1 MPHNRP
7 SGDLTGAHIMVRT
20 LLVLMAM
27 LFSATTMA
35 ADSGTISANSQLHQ
49 QANGEVTGTLLA
61 NTLVEIT
68 ERDGGWYQVSA
79 SGGREGWV
87 RLAAV
92 RLAGQQQSESVFSGL
107 WGWLNTGRPV
117 QSGGTATAG
126 IRGLD
131 VADIEAANPDHGAVD
146 KLNKF
151 AVDAKA
157 ARRYAAELPLEARS
171 VAELKERKK

>member
-1 MPHNRP
+1 MM
-7 SGDLTGAHIMVRT
+7 IRT
-20 LLVLMAM
+20 LLVLLAM

-35 ADSGTISANSQLHQ
+35 ADSGTISENTKLYQ
-49 QANGEVTGTLLA
+49 QPNGTATGNLLA
-61 NTLVEIT
+61 NTLVDIS
-68 ERDGGWYQVSA
+68 ERDGGWYHVSA

-87 RLAAV
+87 RLATV

-107 WGWLNTGRPV
+107 WGWLNSGRSM
-117 QSGGTATAG
+117 QSAGTATAG

-131 VADIEAANPDHGAVD
+131 VADIEAASPDYDAVD
-146 KLNKF
+146 SLNKF
-151 AVDAKA
+151 AVDADA

>member
-1 MPHNRP
+1 MIQR
-7 SGDLTGAHIMVRT
+7 GLTMIIRM
-20 LLVLMAM
+20 LLVLVAI
-27 LFSATTMA
+27 LASTTAVA
-35 ADSGTISANSQLHQ
+35 ADSGTISANTKLYEQP
-49 QANGEVTGTLLA
+49 NGQVTGNLLA

-87 RLAAV
+87 RLASV

-126 IRGLD
+126 IRGLN
-131 VADIEAANPDHGAVD
+131 VADIEAAKPDYDAVD
-146 KLNKF
+146 KLNTF
-151 AVDAKA
+151 SVDSKTAQ
-157 ARRYAAELPLEARS
+157 RYAAELPLQARS